1 LRCTP
6 RGGTDPIPIAAPS
19 VAFTRSSAAAVRIAA
34 DAKVMVRLARVRH
47 SQRRSTRWPNAR
59 HQGRS
64 AAWPLRLLLQCSRPQ
79 PVRCL
84 DAAVGGHLSAVRRY
98 THCNLRNKSA
108 HIFWFLLKVIN
119 ETLCV
124 KVPFPPGKTGPNFKL
139 LNTEYSVDW
148 AHPVLKY
155 RVPSPHGSQPRHGGL
170 QIPRWLGSDPLSA
183 WWLGLAPATLEFW
196 VRFPN
201 ERNQCR
207 DSRLADLRWRENHI
221 C

>member
-1 LRCTP
+1 VQGAEHLPAATPAASGNPPRRRRLRCTP

-139 LNTEYSVDW
+139 LNTEYSVTG
-148 AHPVLKY
+148 
-155 RVPSPHGSQPRHGGL
+155 R
-170 QIPRWLGSDPLSA
+170 
-183 WWLGLAPATLEFW
+183 TL
-196 VRFPN
+196 
-201 ERNQCR
+201 C
-207 DSRLADLRWRENHI
+207 
-221 C
+221 